1 MSLQA
6 FDRKL
11 REELSS
17 LFAGVDEAG
26 RGPLAGPVVAAA
38 CLVDPS
44 VRINGI
50 NDSKQ
55 LTPEKRESLYQKII
69 AHPGIQIGVGIVSSE
84 EIDQIN
90 IYQATIKAMIEAVD
104 KLFTQPP
111 LLLVD
116 GLKLPHPII
125 PSKKLI
131 KGDTLSYSIAA
142 ASIVAKVTRDDI
154 MVELHKKWPQYG
166 FAQHK
171 GYATQQHREAITL
184 HGPCPHHRRSFTWEG
199 NQPIPR

>member
-1 MSLQA
+1 MSLQV

-38 CLVDPS
+38 CLIEPS
-44 VRINGI
+44 VCISGV

-55 LTPEKRESLYQKII
+55 LSPGKRQSLYQEII
-69 AHPGIQIGVGIVSSE
+69 AHPGIQVGIGIVSSE

-90 IYQATIKAMIEAVD
+90 ILQATIKAMIEAVD
-104 KLFTQPP
+104 KLPTKPP

-125 PSKKLI
+125 PSRKLI
-131 KGDTLSYSIAA
+131 KGDTLSYSVAA
-142 ASIVAKVTRDDI
+142 ASIVAKVTRDAI
-154 MVELHKKWPQYG
+154 MLELDKQWPQYG

-171 GYATQQHREAITL
+171 GYGTSKHREAIAL
-184 HGPCPHHRRSFTWEG
+184 HGPCPHHRRSFRWG
-199 NQPIPR
+199 